1 MHEQLIPEII
11 TTWRKRLPGYTQQRH
26 YFDGNHQL
34 RFATPDFEAKY
45 GRQVRALRENL
56 CEGAVTAFTDRLSVA
71 SWGDAAAAALGS
83 TEGLTRLLGY
93 VHDEAFRCGDAYV
106 LVWPGTDGKPNP
118 HYHRADQIVPHV
130 DPDDPSVL
138 DWAAKVWVDGKRYG
152 RINVYDRDVV
162 ERYRT
167 GSPLVEGHSSSD
179 VPERADAWVPM
190 DLDDEGD
197 VIRHTFGAVPVLWW
211 KQGADSAD
219 GYGKSILS
227 NVIPLQDAL
236 NKSVANL
243 VVTEESYARPFRYL
257 LNFKP
262 ESNNPFT
269 AAGEYMQ
276 AMASA
281 ATTAVKRKFDPT
293 RSQIFT
299 HDGPGPFGQL
309 DPADLLQLVKVQDA
323 YAVKVG
329 RVVGIPPYYL
339 TQTSGDVPSGQS
351 LRVLTARLTAR
362 VRRFQ
367 RDSGPVLRGLAQ
379 LLGIP
384 EPEITWAPPMDLD
397 PLEKWQVAQ
406 IRDGLGMALEDVL
419 ADTDTA
425 DLEGVIQR
433 ATESSSSKLGAMGR
447 ALRDGQIGF

>member
-1 MHEQLIPEII
+1 MHEHLIPEIVE
-11 TTWRKRLPGYTQQRH
+11 TWRHRLPGYTEQRN
-26 YFDGNHQL
+26 YFDGRHQL

-45 GRQVRALRENL
+45 GQQVRALRENL
-56 CEGAVTAFTDRLSVA
+56 CEASVTAFTDRLAVA
-71 SWGDAAAAALGS
+71 SWGDRTAAVLGS
-83 TEGLTRLLGY
+83 VEGLDRLLGY

-130 DPDDPSVL
+130 DPGDPSVL

-152 RINVYDRDVV
+152 RINIYDVAVV

-167 GSPLVEGHSSSD
+167 PNPLPEGHTSSD
-179 VPERADAWVPM
+179 VPEHANAWVPM
-190 DLDDEGD
+190 DDDGEGD
-197 VIRHTFGAVPVLWW
+197 TIRHAFNAVPVLWW
-211 KQGADSAD
+211 KQGSDSAD
-219 GYGKSILS
+219 GYGKSILI

-257 LNFKP
+257 LSYKP
-262 ESNNPFT
+262 ESSNPFV

-276 AMASA
+276 AMATA
-281 ATTAVKRKFDPT
+281 ASNSVKRRFDPT
-293 RSQIFT
+293 RQQIFT

-323 YAVKVG
+323 YAVKIG
-329 RVVGIPPYYL
+329 RTVGIPPYYL

-384 EPEITWAPPMDLD
+384 EPDITWAPPMDLD

-419 ADTDTA
+419 DGTDTA
-425 DLEGVIQR
+425 DIDGVVER
-433 ATESSSSKLGAMGR
+433 ATTASNGKLGAMGK